1 MSTNPYK
8 HPAFACVLCDG
19 HIPARR
25 MHVILTPLS
34 ALIAADPDARRA
46 EAAAIVCARCRA
58 LSDAH
63 ARLYPDCVAGRHCDL
78 YDHGHTL
85 AADRAAAVAWLTQH
99 DRITSDTTNHR
110 QKEN

>member
-8 HPAFACVLCDG
+8 HPPFACVLCDE
-19 HIPARR
+19 HVAARQ
-25 MHVILTPLS
+25 MHVILTPVS
-34 ALIAADPDARRA
+34 ALTSADPETRRSG
-46 EAAAIVCARCRA
+46 AAAIVCTRCRA

-63 ARLYPDCVAGRHCDL
+63 DLLYPDCEAGRHCDL

-99 DRITSDTTNHR
+99 GRIATRNSITPN
-110 QKEN
+110 EGA